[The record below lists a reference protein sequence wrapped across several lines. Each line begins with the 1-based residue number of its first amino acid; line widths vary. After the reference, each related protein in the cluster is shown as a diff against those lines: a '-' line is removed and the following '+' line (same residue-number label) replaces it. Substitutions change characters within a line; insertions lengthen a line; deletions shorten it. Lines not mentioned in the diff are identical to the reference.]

1 MEKSL
6 VKWAPVLHR
15 FEIWQNG
22 TRNTLHADRGR
33 VIILPR
39 ERELLDTFGVR
50 IWQWI
55 YVAFIWHPGIWQYD
69 RNNIVTTN
77 AQNNY
82 NLFEF
87 CPSITNESWTDMHA
101 ESTQAPTCWQLAG
114 ETRLAA

>member
-1 MEKSL
+1 M
-6 VKWAPVLHR
+6 APVLHR

-22 TRNTLHADRGR
+22 TRNTLHSDPGR
-33 VIILPR
+33 VISLPR

-82 NLFEF
+82 ILFEF
-87 CPSITNESWTDMHA
+87 CTSITNELWTDMHA